1 MKMEAEKRQ
10 DINVCRTCEYFRDL
24 NDPKMND
31 GKWHWGVGFMCAC
44 HGKMVP
50 WRSERPDA
58 VAETED
64 EFEKSH
70 IYFAGRRGRCKQHP
84 DEPKMTE

>member
-1 MKMEAEKRQ
+1 MEAEKRQ
-10 DINVCRTCEYFRDL
+10 DINVCRTCEYLRDL
-24 NDPKMND
+24 NDPKMDD
-31 GKWHWGVGFMCAC
+31 GKWHWGVGFMCTC

-50 WRSERPDA
+50 WRSECPDA

-84 DEPKMTE
+84 DEPKMME